1 MKKIGSNDWVVYAY
15 IFLGKKRILK
25 KIYQDINRGRETVKE
40 GFFISEK
47 EVVFIKECSRFFVR
61 LYHMNIVKHASFRI
75 K

>member
-1 MKKIGSNDWVVYAY
+1 M
-15 IFLGKKRILK
+15 LK

-40 GFFISEK
+40 GFFIGEK
-47 EVVFIKECSRFFVR
+47 EVVLKKECSRFFVR

>member
-1 MKKIGSNDWVVYAY
+1 M
-15 IFLGKKRILK
+15 LE

-40 GFFISEK
+40 GFFIGEK
-47 EVVFIKECSRFFVR
+47 EVVLIKGCSRFFVR

>member
-1 MKKIGSNDWVVYAY
+1 M
-15 IFLGKKRILK
+15 LE

-40 GFFISEK
+40 GFFIGEK
-47 EVVFIKECSRFFVR
+47 EVLFIKECSRFFVR

>member
-1 MKKIGSNDWVVYAY
+1 MKKIGSSDQIVYVY
-15 IFLGKKRILK
+15 IFLGKKRMLK

-40 GFFISEK
+40 GFFIGEK